1 MGDFLDE
8 MAEMMSQEN
17 PTVSK
22 QHPSEKETTIKFGSV
37 LISVA

>member
-8 MAEMMSQEN
+8 MAEMMSQET

-22 QHPSEKETTIKFGSV
+22 QHSSENRN
-37 LISVA
+37 

>member
-8 MAEMMSQEN
+8 MAEMMSQET

-22 QHPSEKETTIKFGSV
+22 QHPSEKEIIKFGRIQ
-37 LISVA
+37 ISVA